1 MSDDWEDS
9 RRRHAALERRLQAE
23 MARSRPDDVEVTRIK
38 AEKLRLKDRI
48 ARQIGDDAVARGRS
62 QEIGVARR
70 ADRAPTGPLG
80 P

>member
-9 RRRHAALERRLQAE
+9 RRCHAALERRLQAE

-48 ARQIGDDAVARGRS
+48 ARQIGDDGVARGRS

-70 ADRAPTGPLG
+70 AARAPTGPLG